1 MAETSTSPN
10 NARVRFRGKPEKEP
24 MAKSKPTEG
33 SAIASPSA
41 ESDRDWEAESAFRT
55 MKEAEQHQANPDM
68 MKRVVK
74 HAKKESGALNSV
86 MSKLRARGLVSDKQA
101 EKAEKKRAG
110 AK

>member
-24 MAKSKPTEG
+24 MAKSAG
-33 SAIASPSA
+33 IAAPSA
-41 ESDRDWEAESAFRT
+41 EKPDRDYEAESALDT
-55 MKEAEQHQANPDM
+55 MQRAEEHQTDPDM
-68 MKRVVK
+68 MKRVAK
-74 HAKKESGALNSV
+74 HAQKKASGIDSV

-101 EKAEKKRAG
+101 EKAEKKRA